1 MEPVCLSQ
9 KTGSILVTGEHPARQ
24 LAAVFTADVGRQS
37 RLAGTDEDGVQADLL
52 IRCEPWLATDRAECS
67 SSAPLARGSITSRM
81 QGIGL
86 RSWLGINDDAAGK
99 GESQAAWTERSD
111 IRGAGMLVRQETVVL
126 LADLVESVRLMRE
139 HEAYTVRRWADFVRI
154 VSAEILP
161 RHRGL
166 LVKSLGD
173 GLLARFEVVSDAV
186 DAAAEMHRTL
196 AAQNEG
202 LPEQQH
208 FQLRAGVNAAMAWS
222 DGLDIYGTGVNL
234 AARLATLAGPG
245 ETIASA
251 SAHEQLAAALASLAN
266 PGETIGSAA
275 ARDELTHGVDAWCE
289 DLGDCIL
296 KHFDKPVRAYRV
308 GPASPHP
315 GLAGR
320 RDYGTAME
328 PTIAVIP
335 FGARNHAPDHFDI
348 GNLIADSVIWRL
360 SRTANLKV
368 ISRLSTNVFRGRVS
382 DVAEVSAHLG
392 ATYILSGGY
401 VVAGGNLLVTAELS
415 AARTN
420 QVVWTD
426 RMSGKIDDLL
436 QAESELAHRIA
447 AAVHLSVFDAEV
459 EHILTQPLPTLESY
473 SLLLGSIKLM
483 HRSSKDEFLQTRKIL
498 DELINRHSRIAA
510 PRAWLA
516 NWYILRVTR
525 GWSEDRKREAA
536 EALSATHAALD
547 RDPSDA
553 LALATEGFVYCH
565 LLNDLDTA
573 RKRCEQAVDANPSH
587 ALGWLYRGTVN
598 AFKGDG
604 AAAVSATRRAM
615 ELSPLDP
622 QRYYFESLA
631 ATAELSAQQYA
642 NAEKLARSSILLNR
656 MHPSTW
662 RALTIALVSQ
672 RRMDEAREALGMLLE
687 LEPELTVAKYL
698 ARLPN
703 AQLETGRHWARCL
716 ELAGLPAS

>member
-1 MEPVCLSQ
+1 M
-9 KTGSILVTGEHPARQ
+9 GLVQ
-24 LAAVFTADVGRQS
+24 QD
-37 RLAGTDEDGVQADLL
+37 
-52 IRCEPWLATDRAECS
+52 
-67 SSAPLARGSITSRM
+67 
-81 QGIGL
+81 
-86 RSWLGINDDAAGK
+86 
-99 GESQAAWTERSD
+99 
-111 IRGAGMLVRQETVVL
+111 TVVL
-126 LADLVESVRLMRE
+126 LVDLVESVRLMRQ
-139 HEAYTVRRWADFVRI
+139 HEASAVRRWTDFVQL
-154 VSAEILP
+154 ATGQILP
-161 RHRGL
+161 RYRGG

-173 GLLARFEVVSDAV
+173 GLMARFESVPDAV
-186 DAAAEMHRTL
+186 NAAADMHRSI
-196 AAQNEG
+196 AVQNTG
-202 LPEQQH
+202 RPEDQH
-208 FQLRAGVNAAMAWS
+208 FQLRAGINASTAWS
-222 DGLDIYGTGVNL
+222 DGIDFYGTGINL

-245 ETIASA
+245 ETIASEA
-251 SAHEQLAAALASLAN
+251 AHEQLAAALASLAN

-275 ARDELTHGVDAWCE
+275 ARDELTHGVDALCE

-315 GLAGR
+315 SLAAR
-320 RDYGTAME
+320 RDYGTPME

-335 FGARNHAPDHFDI
+335 FDARRDAEEHLDI

-360 SRTANLKV
+360 SKSANLKV
-368 ISRLSTNVFRGRVS
+368 ISRLSTNTFRGRVS

-392 ATYILSGGY
+392 ATYILSGSY
-401 VVAGGNLLVTAELS
+401 VVDADRILVTAELS

-426 RMSGKIDDLL
+426 RLGGGLGDLL
-436 QAESELAHRIA
+436 QPESELAHRIS

-473 SLLLGSIKLM
+473 SLLLGSIRLM
-483 HRSSKDEFLQTRKIL
+483 HRSSREEFLQTRKVL
-498 DELINRHSRIAA
+498 DELINRHGRIAA

-516 NWYILRVTR
+516 NWYILRMTR

-565 LLNDLDTA
+565 MLKDLETA
-573 RKRCEQAVDANPSH
+573 RKRCDQAVDANPSH

-598 AFKGDG
+598 AFKGEG
-604 AAAVSATRRAM
+604 EAAVEATRRAM

-622 QRYYFESLA
+622 QRYYFESLG
-631 ATAELSAQQYA
+631 ATALLSAHRYDE
-642 NAEKLARSSILLNR
+642 AEKLARSSLVLNR

-662 RALTIALVSQ
+662 RVLAIALVSQ
-672 RRMDEAREALGMLLE
+672 GRIAEAREALGRMRE
-687 LEPELTVAKYL
+687 LEPQLTVDRYIG
-698 ARLPN
+698 RLPN

-716 ELAGLPAS
+716 EVAGLPTTG

>member
-1 MEPVCLSQ
+1 M
-9 KTGSILVTGEHPARQ
+9 GLVQ
-24 LAAVFTADVGRQS
+24 QD
-37 RLAGTDEDGVQADLL
+37 
-52 IRCEPWLATDRAECS
+52 
-67 SSAPLARGSITSRM
+67 
-81 QGIGL
+81 
-86 RSWLGINDDAAGK
+86 
-99 GESQAAWTERSD
+99 
-111 IRGAGMLVRQETVVL
+111 TVVL
-126 LADLVESVRLMRE
+126 LVDLVESVRLMRE
-139 HEAYTVRRWADFVRI
+139 HEASAVRRWTEFIQLAT
-154 VSAEILP
+154 SQILP
-161 RHRGL
+161 RFRGG

-173 GLLARFEVVSDAV
+173 GLMARFESVPDAV
-186 DAAAEMHRTL
+186 NAAAEMHRTI
-196 AAQNEG
+196 AVQNSG
-202 LPEQQH
+202 RPEQQH
-208 FQLRAGVNAAMAWS
+208 FQLRAGINASTAWS
-222 DGLDIYGTGVNL
+222 DGVDIYGTGINL

-245 ETIASA
+245 ETIASEA
-251 SAHEQLAAALASLAN
+251 AHEQLAAALAGLAN

-275 ARDELTHGVDAWCE
+275 ARDELTHGVNALCE

-315 GLAGR
+315 SLAAR
-320 RDYGTAME
+320 RDYGTPME

-335 FGARNHAPDHFDI
+335 FDARKDAEEHLDI

-360 SRTANLKV
+360 SRSANLKV
-368 ISRLSTNVFRGRVS
+368 ISRLSTNAFRGRVS

-392 ATYILSGGY
+392 ATYILSGSY
-401 VVAGGNLLVTAELS
+401 VVDAGRILVTAELS

-420 QVVWTD
+420 QVVWAD
-426 RMSGKIDDLL
+426 RLSGNIGDLL
-436 QAESELAHRIA
+436 QPESELAHRIA
-447 AAVHLSVFDAEV
+447 AAVHLAVFDAEV

-473 SLLLGSIKLM
+473 SLLLGSIRLM
-483 HRSSKDEFLQTRKIL
+483 HRSSREEFLQTRTVL

-516 NWYILRVTR
+516 NWYILRMTR

-536 EALSATHAALD
+536 EALNATRAALD

-565 LLNDLDTA
+565 MLKDLDTA

-598 AFKGDG
+598 AFKGEG
-604 AAAVSATRRAM
+604 EAAVEATRRAL

-622 QRYYFESLA
+622 QRYYFESLG
-631 ATAELSAQQYA
+631 ATALLSAHRYDE
-642 NAEKLARSSILLNR
+642 AEKLARASLVLNR

-662 RALTIALVSQ
+662 RVLAIALVSQ
-672 RRMDEAREALGMLLE
+672 GRVAEAREILGKMRE
-687 LEPELTVAKYL
+687 LEPQLTVDRYIG
-698 ARLPN
+698 RLPN

-716 ELAGLPAS
+716 EMAGLPTTG